1 VEQEAPLPP
10 ADPALGGAPVDAAA
24 DEMPPMDAAAP
35 APMDAPADPAMGDT
49 EEIDI
54 TDLVNMTKSLKKD
67 IEGTQNDNS
76 TVIGK
81 MDDVFTKL
89 DDLASKLSEMDTLV
103 QKIEQLGVEVKQMK
117 PETPQEK
124 LEMRSLDSYPFNQ
137 KPNDFF
143 SQKQEEMRAS
153 GKNEYKLT
161 PYAFKLCL
169 IRSKNSKIYAKYYL
183 LLEQVFKNYQEYQ
196 IMYQNN
202 IINGITTENKS
213 LHKKIDNKIA
223 GIAKPQA
230 SKINAITAIDTLKI
244 AKKSFKVSPKFLFL
258 TL

>member
-1 VEQEAPLPP
+1 MLEKKLQEELNRYKAINKYAKKMIMEQEAPLPP
-10 ADPALGGAPVDAAA
+10 ADPAL
-24 DEMPPMDAAAP
+24 DAAAP
-35 APMDAPADPAMGDT
+35 ADPALAADPALDAAAPTDPALAGAPVDPAAAPAMGDT

-67 IEGTQNDNS
+67 IEGTQNDHS

-103 QKIEQLGVEVKQMK
+103 QKIEQLGAEVKQMK

-153 GKNEYKLT
+153 GKNEYVLT
-161 PYAFKLCL
+161 KDDVNDFTPETLRDTFNDTGEEENENEFK
-169 IRSKNSKIYAKYYL
+169 
-183 LLEQVFKNYQEYQ
+183 F
-196 IMYQNN
+196 
-202 IINGITTENKS
+202 
-213 LHKKIDNKIA
+213 
-223 GIAKPQA
+223 
-230 SKINAITAIDTLKI
+230 
-244 AKKSFKVSPKFLFL
+244 
-258 TL
+258 

>member
-1 VEQEAPLPP
+1 MLENKLQEELNRYNAINKYAKKMIVEQEAPLPP
-10 ADPALGGAPVDAAA
+10 ADPALGGAPADPALGGAPVDAAA
-24 DEMPPMDAAAP
+24 EMPPMDAAAP

-137 KPNDFF
+137 KPTDFF
-143 SQKQEEMRAS
+143 SQKQEEMKAS
-153 GKNEYKLT
+153 GKNEYVLT
-161 PYAFKLCL
+161 KDEVNDFTPETLRDTFNNTGEEENENEFK
-169 IRSKNSKIYAKYYL
+169 
-183 LLEQVFKNYQEYQ
+183 F
-196 IMYQNN
+196 
-202 IINGITTENKS
+202 
-213 LHKKIDNKIA
+213 
-223 GIAKPQA
+223 
-230 SKINAITAIDTLKI
+230 
-244 AKKSFKVSPKFLFL
+244 
-258 TL
+258 